1 MKVVGQERLTVS
13 GLDQEK
19 TSAFSIDGDSIGF
32 IMDILA
38 QYKNPVQ
45 SIVRELTSNALDAH
59 IEAGVDKDVHVGI
72 ENDKFFVQ
80 DFGVGM
86 SPEFVDK
93 IYTAYGAS
101 TKRDS
106 NEQMGAFGLG
116 SKSPFGYT
124 NEFYIVSVKDG
135 VERRYMMFREEEIP
149 NYNLIYEVETDSENG
164 VRIEV
169 PIELGD
175 KYLFR
180 RAVTSQ
186 LRYMHGVSFF
196 NCDID
201 DFYIFKGEHFVFN
214 PVSLDKYSNKI
225 HVCLKNVYYELD
237 FDQLD
242 LYRYQNTFPVGL
254 YFDVGE
260 LDIIPTREGLKY
272 TQRTKDA
279 IADKYEAAYY
289 ELDDLH
295 KSQIPE
301 INDPLNDIP
310 VESVSGINFTTPEG
324 KVFNVNE
331 NYDGKHFSSPPIRG
345 SVLDDIVPA
354 NIAERDQLLDGVRLK
369 RLLNYVIPFE
379 AYTIVKSTGYDDYE
393 YIRSDYSLTDKIKAL
408 TNINTYY
415 TFSGSS
421 KNKALQALK
430 DNDFENICL
439 IKPMG
444 NVTCEDDFFNGK
456 ANIDN
461 SIINA
466 LGIASYINKGEFING
481 PNNDAE
487 VFQEM
492 YENAITLKMRM
503 IKHFFKDFD
512 AIEPEEGLI
521 EELTKNKPK
530 AKVKV
535 DDSDKFPIKQVGLS
549 NSYDSVT
556 KYHIKYLNWSDLING
571 NVSKHRI
578 KYGVYQPIKYVFSDS
593 DDDEFLQT
601 LYRFE
606 AKAFS
611 GTRFRFLK
619 LAKSRLDA
627 FGELD
632 CSMTVKEYLSQTRID
647 RYFNEYDFTQKVV
660 DPSSTFEIRGEEY
673 NLPDPIRVLFYT
685 IFRNNHY
692 HRILGTLTSDP
703 NLPDPDERL
712 ISAIKKLV
720 HYKDLYNSSI
730 YKNKYYIYDV
740 RNSLKERRGY
750 AVLDF
755 NLEKELFD
763 VIATINYYYR
773 VFILSDIHD
782 KLINS
787 TTSVDIIGDTFKQTI
802 NPSLR
807 LRNEILEL
815 NKDNDE

>member
-38 QYKNPVQ
+38 QYKHPVQ

-72 ENDKFFVQ
+72 KGNKFFVQ

-149 NYNLIYEVETDSENG
+149 NYNLVYELETDKENG

-169 PIELGD
+169 PIELGE
-175 KYLFR
+175 KHLFKN
-180 RAVTSQ
+180 AVRNQ
-186 LRYMHGVSFF
+186 LRYMYGVSFF
-196 NCDID
+196 NCDIE

-214 PVSLDKYSNKI
+214 PISLDGYNNKI

-272 TQRTKDA
+272 TKRTKDA

-310 VESVSGINFTTPEG
+310 VENVSGIDFTTPNG
-324 KVFNVNE
+324 QVFNVNE

-345 SVLDDIVPA
+345 SVLDDIIPSNMVEKEEYVD
-354 NIAERDQLLDGVRLK
+354 NVNLQM
-369 RLLNYVIPFE
+369 LLNYVVPFE
-379 AYTIVKSTGYDDYE
+379 AYTIVRSTGYDEYE
-393 YIRSDYSLTDKIKAL
+393 YIRSGYSLSDKIKVL
-408 TNINTYY
+408 TNVNTYY

-430 DNDFENICL
+430 DNDFEDICL
-439 IKPMG
+439 IKPL
-444 NVTCEDDFFNGK
+444 NNASSEEELKSKISYDVT
-456 ANIDN
+456 
-461 SIINA
+461 NA
-466 LGIASYINKGEFING
+466 LGLSLVINNGKFISDSV
-481 PNNDAE
+481 NDAD

-492 YENAITLKMRM
+492 YENAIALKMRM

-521 EELTKNKPK
+521 EELTKDKPK
-530 AKVKV
+530 TKIKVN
-535 DDSDKFPIKQVGLS
+535 DESDKFPVKQVELS
-549 NSYDSVT
+549 NSYDSIT
-556 KYHIKYLNWSDLING
+556 KYSIEYFSWSDLING
-571 NVSKHRI
+571 NVPKHRI
-578 KYGVYQPIKYVFSDS
+578 AYGVYQPVKYVFSDS

-601 LYRFE
+601 LYRFNK
-606 AKAFS
+606 KAFS
-611 GTRFRFLK
+611 NSNFRFLK

-632 CSMTVKEYLSQTRID
+632 CSMTIKEYLSQTRID
-647 RYFNEYDFTQKVV
+647 RYFNEFDFV
-660 DPSSTFEIRGEEY
+660 DTVMNPTTTFKIGDGEY
-673 NLPDPIRVLFYT
+673 TLPDHIRVVFRT

-692 HRILGTLTSDP
+692 HRILGTLTSNP
-703 NLPDPDERL
+703 NLPNPDERL
-712 ISAIKKLV
+712 IRAIKKLKN
-720 HYKDLYNSSI
+720 YKDHYNSSI
-730 YKNKYYIYDV
+730 YTDKYYIKTV
-740 RNSLKERRGY
+740 RNNLEERRGY
-750 AVLDF
+750 SLLDF

-773 VFILSDIHD
+773 VFIISDIHD
-782 KLINS
+782 ELI
-787 TTSVDIIGDTFKQTI
+787 TSQTSADIIGDTFNQKI